1 MKQLLALFG
10 VLGLTAC
17 ALAQVYTTYHWHQ
30 QQPIYWPET
39 SQWNTNTYQKAYE
52 SIQHRNGGAAHPQND
67 VEQIFGIDDRRAA
80 YQWRMRD
87 AIGAMSGGDSGAQSS
102 YGGCLIE
109 NVASQGEHN
118 FNGYSSGW
126 MSPIRQARNWTTTNG
141 YPRLDMV
148 LFPYHHCLAPLVD
161 EDALRMELRIQKEIY
176 DQAWG
181 SAPGLSQGFFPPEL
195 AFSERIIKVLVEEG
209 VEWTFVPNNHISR
222 ACSNFPLVLGTGGEN
237 CDPPN
242 PADQLNPPSSEWFS
256 LTIDRGCTPTNAVPM
271 AYTPAT
277 AEYVDPETGV
287 ASRITVVPVAMAMSW
302 EDGYQTYGIQHVSQ
316 IAHASDPAQ
325 PILVALAH
333 DGDNAFGGGYSYY
346 MESVPQFTSQAL
358 GAGYTPTVVQQYLH
372 EHPVS
377 ESNLIHVEDGAW
389 VNADGD
395 FGSPD
400 FINWN
405 WPLVYGGN
413 FDIPGGWAEDE
424 RNWAVITA
432 AQNRVSTAEQI
443 AGGVDPASV
452 QDPVTQ
458 GASDAELA
466 WHFFLPALTSGYMY
480 YGTALDM
487 EVKPTIA
494 CNNAVSYADGV
505 IGDGSQDQTPPTIW
519 IPQQLPHN
527 PGGIGF
533 GSLYGYQQ
541 TMQARD
547 FWVWTF
553 VHDVSGVDSVLFK
566 YRLDEDGV
574 NPLANHAN
582 ETYAGGTGVGSWR
595 HMVMSQRSFPV
606 DNFFND
612 PNIDFFELPLYIA
625 DEYYVHVNDADIID
639 EGNVLVDYYVEA
651 WSNGLVKR
659 SPIQHTFVGDGT
671 GGSGS
676 SDEVVS
682 WWPEDLE
689 GGDTV
694 HILYDLS
701 EGALPGDT
709 NPVHIH
715 IGHSGWNQ
723 IVSPDPGMTWNAD
736 SSAWEYA
743 YAIPA
748 SATSVDFVFNDGTG
762 NWDNNNGSDW
772 HISVTPSGQGGDW
785 QIDGAL
791 DDGVSLLASEGERS
805 LWGAWD
811 GTELYLAAT
820 PGPGTGTDHFLI
832 VADGSAVTQSSPW
845 AKAGDCT
852 SRAAFVGQEESNGWC
867 GWFELEAATSA
878 SVASGSVL
886 EASITLESE
895 LGSLPDTVFVALA
908 AYATEDGG
916 ALQAQLPMGDGD
928 ATLELEECYP
938 LVLHS
943 GSGVPLA
950 VDDLR
955 ITNSQADGIQLD
967 WSAVTEDTTGDP
979 LEDVAYRIEV
989 TADAFSEN
997 WQSLALTTSTSW
1009 QHPGAQGQQRMFY
1022 RVVALTVTQTTR
1034 QCSPENL
1041 Y

>member
-1 MKQLLALFG
+1 MKKQLALCG
-10 VLGLTAC
+10 VLGLAIS

-39 SQWNTNTYQKAYE
+39 SQWNSNTYQKAYE
-52 SIQHRNGGAAHPQND
+52 SIQLRNGGAAHPQND

-109 NVASQGEHN
+109 NVASQGEHG

-126 MSPIRQARNWTTTNG
+126 MNPIRTARNWTTSDG

-181 SAPGLSQGFFPPEL
+181 AYPGVSQGFFPPEL

-222 ACSNFPLVLGTGGEN
+222 ACSNFPLIMGTGGEN

-242 PADQLNPPSSEWFS
+242 LADQINPASSEWFS

-271 AYTPAT
+271 AYTPAK
-277 AEYVDPETGV
+277 AEYVDPETGAV
-287 ASRITVVPVAMAMSW
+287 SRITVVPVAMAMSW

-316 IAHASDPAQ
+316 IAHASNPSQ

-346 MESVPQFTSQAL
+346 MESVPSFTSQAV

-372 EHPVS
+372 DHPVS
-377 ESNLIHVEDGAW
+377 ASNVIHVEDGAW

-405 WPLVYGGN
+405 WPLVYGSSFN
-413 FDIPGGWAEDE
+413 IPGGWAEDE

-458 GASDAELA
+458 GATDAELA

-480 YGTALDM
+480 YGTSLDM

-494 CNNAVSYADGV
+494 CNNAVAYADGV
-505 IGDGSQDQTPPTIW
+505 IGNGSQDQTPPTVW

-541 TMQARD
+541 TMQPRD
-547 FWVWTF
+547 FWIWTF

-566 YRLDEDGV
+566 YRLDNDGV
-574 NPLANHAN
+574 NPLANHDN
-582 ETYAGGTGVGSWR
+582 ETYAGGSGVEAWR
-595 HMVMSQRSFPV
+595 SQSMTQRSFPL

-625 DEYYVHVNDADIID
+625 DEYYTHVTDSDITD
-639 EGNVLVDYYVEA
+639 EGDVLVDYYVEA

-659 SPIQHTFVGDGT
+659 TPIQHTYVGDGS
-671 GGSGS
+671 GGSGG
-676 SDEVVS
+676 SDDVVR
-682 WWPEDLE
+682 WWPAELE

-709 NPVHIH
+709 DPVYIH
-715 IGHSGWNQ
+715 LGHSGWSQ
-723 IVSPDPGMTWNAD
+723 IVSPDPSMTWNAD

-743 YAIPA
+743 YTVPQ
-748 SATSVDFVFNDGTG
+748 SATSVDFVFNNGSGT
-762 NWDNNNGSDW
+762 WDNNNDADW
-772 HISVTPSGQGGDW
+772 HISVTPTANGGAW
-785 QIDGAL
+785 EIDGEL
-791 DDGVSLLASEGERS
+791 DANAELLGTVGERS
-805 LWGAWD
+805 LWGAWN
-811 GTELYLAAT
+811 GSELYLAAT
-820 PGPGTGTDHFLI
+820 PAPTSGTDHFLMI
-832 VADGSAVTQSSPW
+832 SDGSSVTQSAPW
-845 AKAGDCT
+845 AKGGT
-852 SRAAFVGQEESNGWC
+852 TTRWAAFVGQEESNGWC
-867 GWFELEAATSA
+867 GWFDLEASTSA
-878 SVASGSVL
+878 SVAYGSVL

-895 LGSLPDTVFVALA
+895 LGEIPETVRVALA
-908 AYATEDGG
+908 AYASADGG
-916 ALQAQLPMGDGD
+916 SLQAQVPAGNGD
-928 ATLELEECYP
+928 ANLDYVEWYP
-938 LVLHS
+938 LHLHS

-950 VDDLR
+950 VEDLS
-955 ITNSQADGIQLD
+955 ITLISGLGIQLD
-967 WSAVTEDTTGDP
+967 WSAIEEDTSGEPLQDVMYRVQVSSDP
-979 LEDVAYRIEV
+979 YAE
-989 TADAFSEN
+989 T
-997 WQSLALTTSTSW
+997 WQSLALTTATSW
-1009 QHPGAQGQQRMFY
+1009 QHPGVQVQPDLYY
-1022 RVVALTVTQTTR
+1022 RVIALTSATLTAAESR
-1034 QCSPENL
+1034 YNR
-1041 Y
+1041 